1 MQYVVPQFIDIEPKI
16 IGSITPRQF
25 LILVVT
31 GGAIFT
37 AYKLSDFS
45 LFIVEAVLILAIGG
59 IAAFLKINGQPI
71 HYFLLNISQT
81 LKRPMLRIWRKDY
94 VLVHELQLKEKRK
107 VAPPLVLRKSLS
119 IARLSNLSLLVD
131 TGGMFREEQQIN

>member
-1 MQYVVPQFIDIEPKI
+1 MQFVVPQFIDIEPKI
-16 IGSITPRQF
+16 IGPLTPRQF

-31 GGAIFT
+31 GGAIFV

-59 IAAFLKINGQPI
+59 TLAFLRINGQPI

-81 LKRPMLRIWRKDY
+81 VKKPMLRIWRKDY
-94 VLVHELQLKEKRK
+94 VLVHELQLKEKRQ
-107 VAPPLVLRKSLS
+107 VASPPVLRKSLS

-131 TGGMFREEQQIN
+131 TGGMFREQE

>member
-16 IGSITPRQF
+16 IGPLTPRQF

-31 GGAIFT
+31 GGAIFV

-45 LFIVEAVLILAIGG
+45 LFVVEGILILALGG
-59 IAAFLKINGQPI
+59 TLAFLKINGQPI

-81 LKRPMLRIWRKDY
+81 VKKPGLRIWRKDH
-94 VLVHELQLKEKRK
+94 VLVHELQLKEKHK
-107 VAPPLVLRKSLS
+107 VAPPPLPRKSLS

-131 TGGMFREEQQIN
+131 TGGMFREEQ